1 MNMTV
6 SNTQKSSS
14 LITVSGADAEGMEK
28 EIPIPLSLNSAGMEL
43 LRRSLDD
50 KEDHF
55 DELFERIGYRKEK
68 LRNEILRNG

>member
-43 LRRSLDD
+43 LRRSLSLTGSLWI
-50 KEDHF
+50 F
-55 DELFERIGYRKEK
+55 QPL
-68 LRNEILRNG
+68 